1 MYLRKNIVR
10 NAKQPSSVRTSG
22 QKSGFTLVE
31 LAIVL
36 LVIGLMLSAVL
47 KGQEMIEN
55 ARVKNIVKDL
65 LAVSTAYH
73 AYLDRYKAIPGD
85 DKLAA
90 SHVAGGIAGDGN
102 GVISGTY
109 TDANDPINSES
120 NAYWQHTRLAGF
132 MTGEASISKADP
144 PRNPV
149 RGILGVQ
156 SGSTA
161 ALIYGMSGN
170 VVCTGSIPWSIA
182 QAVDIMIDDGDSE
195 NGTVRTGPAGIPNQA
210 TAATT
215 SAVYGEAVAAPV
227 TGTLHTLCMK
237 L

>member
-1 MYLRKNIVR
+1 VQKPI
-10 NAKQPSSVRTSG
+10 KSSSSRASE

-36 LVIGLMLSAVL
+36 LIIGMILGAVL

-55 ARVKNIVKDL
+55 ARVKNIVRDML
-65 LAVSTAYH
+65 GVTTAYYV
-73 AYLDRYKAIPGD
+73 YLDRYKAIPGD

-90 SHVAGGIAGDGN
+90 NYLLDAIVGDGD
-102 GVISGTY
+102 GLISGSY
-109 TDANDPINSES
+109 TDANDPISSES

-132 MTGEASISKADP
+132 MTGEATASKADP
-144 PRNPV
+144 PDNPV
-149 RGILGVQ
+149 RGKLGVQ

-170 VVCTGSIPWSIA
+170 VVCTGSLPWSIA
-182 QAVDIMIDDGDSE
+182 QAVDIMIDDGDSAT
-195 NGTVRTGPAGIPNQA
+195 GAVRTGAAGEPNQA
-210 TAATT
+210 TAPAT
-215 SAVYGEAVAAPV
+215 SAVYGHAVIATA